1 MPAPLPT
8 ADPEW
13 RDGVPWSRA
22 FGDAYCSR
30 HGARAEREHVFLRG
44 QGFGAADDADAG
56 RWRDRRR
63 WTIGELGFGGGV
75 SFVCAWA
82 AFRRHA
88 PAGAQLDWVSVEL
101 APLAADDLRRVA
113 LADRAMAPLAPL
125 VDELCAALPPRVP
138 GIHRRA
144 LDGGR
149 VRLTLLHG
157 DVLELLPEV
166 GFEADAWCLDGF
178 APDRNPAMWSDEAI
192 AQVAG
197 HARIATTA
205 ATYAAASVVGAR
217 LEAHGFEV
225 TRLPGAHGKR
235 EMIAARL
242 VRTPQRPAT
251 RPLPAWFAMPA
262 ATGTTDAPPT
272 RAVVIGAGLAGAA
285 AARALATRGL
295 AVEVID
301 ARAPASGASA
311 APRAVLAPHCASWQ
325 SPQTRAVAGAFLH
338 AVAEYRRL
346 GVAVERT
353 GLLMPVSP
361 DDAWAT
367 DAMLADWGWPADQA
381 TLMDGAEAAR
391 LAGSPL
397 VEVDAPRDAIH
408 FPQAGTLEPAQ
419 AVRIM
424 LDHPAIAVHRH
435 APIAR
440 ISRDGAHWGATAEDG
455 RTFAADVLVLAT
467 GGLPPATLAD
477 MPQALGAA
485 AAPSVPFDAT
495 RGQLSLLGFT
505 DHPGLPN
512 VVVSGNG
519 YVMPPRDGIACVG
532 ATFEREELERPTS
545 PRDDAINLGHAQR
558 LLPALREAIPARA
571 GAWVGLRCSVNDHCP
586 VVGPAVA
593 EASFRTAF
601 ERLAHGPTAA
611 RWPAAPLMPGLF
623 LSLAHGSRG
632 TSTALLAAE
641 LIADMVSGSPRCV
654 GNGLLPALLPQR
666 FLVRSLRSARA

>member
-1 MPAPLPT
+1 MPAPLPP

-22 FGDAYCSR
+22 FGDAYWSR
-30 HGARAEREHVFLRG
+30 LGARAEREHVFLRG
-44 QGFGAADDADAG
+44 QGFGAADDADPG

-63 WTIGELGFGGGV
+63 WTIGELGFGGAV
-75 SFVCAWA
+75 SFLCTWA

-88 PAGAQLDWVSVEL
+88 AVDAQLDWVSVEL
-101 APLAADDLRRVA
+101 APLAADDLRRIA
-113 LADRAMAPLAPL
+113 LADTAMAPLAPL

-149 VRLTLLHG
+149 VRLTFLLG

-166 GFEADAWCLDGF
+166 EFEADAWCLDGF
-178 APDRNPAMWSDEAI
+178 APDRNPAMWSDGAV

-197 HARIATTA
+197 HARIGTTA
-205 ATYAAASVVGAR
+205 ATYAAASAVGAR
-217 LEAHGFEV
+217 LGAHGFEV
-225 TRLPGAHGKR
+225 TRRPGAHGKR

-242 VRTPQRPAT
+242 VRTPERPAT
-251 RPLPAWFAMPA
+251 RSLPAWFAMPEA
-262 ATGTTDAPPT
+262 VASDAPPM
-272 RAVVIGAGLAGAA
+272 RAVVIGAGLAGAG

-301 ARAPASGASA
+301 ARSPASGASA
-311 APRAVLAPHCASWQ
+311 APRAVLAPHVASWQ
-325 SPQTRAVAGAFLH
+325 SPQTRAVAAAFLH

-346 GVAVERT
+346 GVEVDCT
-353 GLLMPVSP
+353 GLVMPIAP

-367 DAMLADWGWPADQA
+367 DAMLADWGWPADHVR
-381 TLMDGAEAAR
+381 LVDGAVAAR
-391 LAGSPL
+391 IAGAPL
-397 VEVDAPRDAIH
+397 VDADAPRDAIH
-408 FPQAGTLEPAQ
+408 LPHAGTIEPAH
-419 AVRIM
+419 AVRAM
-424 LDHPAIAVHRH
+424 LDHPSIEVHRH
-435 APIAR
+435 APVARIAR
-440 ISRDGAHWGATAEDG
+440 DAERWNATAEDG
-455 RTFAADVLVLAT
+455 RSFAAEVMVIAT
-467 GGLPPATLAD
+467 GGLPPGALPD
-477 MPQALGAA
+477 MPEPLGAA

-495 RGQLSLLGFT
+495 RGQLSLLGFS
-505 DHPGLPN
+505 DHPGLPRA
-512 VVVSGNG
+512 VVSGNG

-558 LLPALREAIPARA
+558 LLPALREALPARA

-593 EASFRTAF
+593 EASFRSAF

-611 RWPAAPLMPGLF
+611 RWPAAPAMPGLF

-632 TSTALLAAE
+632 TSTSLLAAE

-666 FLVRSLRSARA
+666 FLVRSLRTGRA